1 MIPEYLLTRFPWLP
15 AVVLLVVALVLVV
28 VLGFRSPLLP
38 SLILAAAVII
48 FLLVGFDWR
57 PRRKQQDPLDLWPP
71 LLHPSKPNTGW
82 ILPLLRRL
90 TRRHLQGTAQNPE
103 PRMQPRPD
111 LLEPAE
117 KPVQAV
123 LPFFDAQAGEP
134 KHPYHWDETKGIE

>member
-1 MIPEYLLTRFPWLP
+1 MIPEYFLTRFPWLP

-28 VLGFRSPLLP
+28 LLGFRSPLLP
-38 SLILAAAVII
+38 PLILAAATII

-57 PRRKQQDPLDLWPP
+57 PRGKEQDPHHLWP
-71 LLHPSKPNTGW
+71 LSLAPSQPKDGW

-90 TRRHLQGTAQNPE
+90 MRQHLQGTAQNPE
-103 PRMQPRPD
+103 LQMQPKPY
-111 LLEPAE
+111 LQEPAE

-123 LPFFDAQAGEP
+123 FPFFDAQAGEP